1 MNSKNMILKPNKD
14 IQKVI
19 MAFVIT
25 TGISLVLAVGLLLLT
40 DLYPSRPYTSDSLV
54 VFWFFGFLAIIFGL
68 IAGTHTYNKLR
79 KESGVQDKKILSNEE
94 ELEIQV
100 ESYNNLG
107 ITKSN
112 KGQATLFL
120 GVVIVISIAL
130 GIFDVT
136 PLSDVLYSLI
146 IYIPL
151 TFFIYKGHR
160 WAMYLGIIL
169 WTLEKGYQLLYLSHG
184 KGSVIM
190 IFSLWLWLV
199 TILYS
204 AIQVEN
210 ERKKRAGIKKQ
221 SENTQP
227 YHSERNVSEGKYFCS
242 GCGKEIN
249 YKGSFCKF
257 CGKKIE

>member
-1 MNSKNMILKPNKD
+1 MIFKSKGDAK
-14 IQKVI
+14 KVI

-40 DLYPSRPYTSDSLV
+40 DLYPSRPYTSDSFV

-68 IAGTHTYNKLR
+68 ISGTYQYNKLK
-79 KESGVQDKKILSNEE
+79 KESGVVTEKLSDEE

-100 ESYNNLG
+100 ENYNNLG

-120 GVVIVISIAL
+120 GVVIVLSIAL

-136 PLSDVLYSLI
+136 PMSDVLYSLI

-151 TFFIYKGHR
+151 MFFIYKGHR
-160 WAMYLGIIL
+160 WAMYLGIVL
-169 WTLEKGYQLLYLSHG
+169 WTLEKGYQLFYSSNVKMSG
-184 KGSVIM
+184 IIV
-190 IFSLWLWLV
+190 IFSFWLWLV

-221 SENTQP
+221 SENTQS
-227 YHSERNVSEGKYFCS
+227 YHSERNILEGKYFCS

>member
-1 MNSKNMILKPNKD
+1 MIFHSKEGT
-14 IQKVI
+14 QKVI
-19 MAFVIT
+19 RAFVIT
-25 TGISLVLAVGLLLLT
+25 TAISLVLAVGILLLT
-40 DLYPSRPYTSDSLV
+40 DLYPSRPYTSDSFV

-68 IAGTHTYNKLR
+68 IAGTYQYNKIK
-79 KESGVQDKKILSNEE
+79 KESGISVEKLSDEE

-100 ESYNNLG
+100 ENYNNLG

-120 GVVIVISIAL
+120 GACIVLSIAL
-130 GIFDVT
+130 GIFDVV

-151 TFFIYKGHR
+151 TFFVYKGYR

-169 WTLEKGYQLLYLSHG
+169 WTLEKGYQLFYSSHG
-184 KGSVIM
+184 IGSVIT
-190 IFSLWLWLV
+190 IFSFWLWLV

-210 ERKKRAGIKKQ
+210 ERKK
-221 SENTQP
+221 T
-227 YHSERNVSEGKYFCS
+227 S
-242 GCGKEIN
+242 G
-249 YKGSFCKF
+249 Y
-257 CGKKIE
+257 

>member
-1 MNSKNMILKPNKD
+1 MILKPNRD

-19 MAFVIT
+19 VAFVIT
-25 TGISLVLAVGLLLLT
+25 TGISLVLAVGILLLT
-40 DLYPSRPYTSDSLV
+40 DLYPSRPYTSDSFV
-54 VFWFFGFLAIIFGL
+54 VLWFFGFLAIIFGL
-68 IAGTHTYNKLR
+68 IAGTYQYNKLK
-79 KESGVQDKKILSNEE
+79 KESGISVEKLSDEE

-100 ESYNNLG
+100 ENYNNLG

-120 GVVIVISIAL
+120 GVVIIFSIAL

-169 WTLEKGYQLLYLSHG
+169 WTLEKGYQLFYSSHG
-184 KGSVIM
+184 KGSVI
-190 IFSLWLWLV
+190 IV
-199 TILYS
+199 GIILFAFFYFFKDEELS
-204 AIQVEN
+204 
-210 ERKKRAGIKKQ
+210 
-221 SENTQP
+221 S
-227 YHSERNVSEGKYFCS
+227 VSSGSQKTYKGYECTDDCS
-242 GCGKEIN
+242 GHEAGYEWAQRKGITDPDDCGGN
-249 YKGSFCKF
+249 SNSFIEGCKSYV
-257 CGKKIE
+257 GE

>member
-1 MNSKNMILKPNKD
+1 MILKPNRD

-19 MAFVIT
+19 VAFVIT
-25 TGISLVLAVGLLLLT
+25 TGISLVLAVGILLLT
-40 DLYPSRPYTSDSLV
+40 DLYPSRPYTSDSFV
-54 VFWFFGFLAIIFGL
+54 VLWFFGFLAIIFGL
-68 IAGTHTYNKLR
+68 IAGTYQYNKLK
-79 KESGVQDKKILSNEE
+79 KESGISVEKLSDEE

-100 ESYNNLG
+100 ENYNNLG

-120 GVVIVISIAL
+120 GVVIIFSIAL

-169 WTLEKGYQLLYLSHG
+169 WTLEKGYQLFYSSHG

-190 IFSLWLWLV
+190 VFSLWLWLV

-221 SENTQP
+221 SENTQSH
-227 YHSERNVSEGKYFCS
+227 HSERNISEGKYFCS
-242 GCGKEIN
+242 SCGKEIN
-249 YKGSFCKF
+249 YKGNFCKF
-257 CGKKIE
+257 CGNKI

>member
-1 MNSKNMILKPNKD
+1 MILKPNKD

-25 TGISLVLAVGLLLLT
+25 TAISLVLAVGILLLT
-40 DLYPSRPYTSDSLV
+40 DLYPSRPYTSDSFVTL
-54 VFWFFGFLAIIFGL
+54 WFFGFLAIVFGL
-68 IAGTHTYNKLR
+68 IAGTYTYNKIK
-79 KESGVQDKKILSNEE
+79 KESGAQDKKTLSDEE

-100 ESYNNLG
+100 ENYDNLG

-120 GVVIVISIAL
+120 AVVIVISMAL
-130 GIFDVT
+130 GIFNVI
-136 PLSDVLYSLI
+136 PLSDVLYGVI

-160 WAMYLGIIL
+160 WAMYLGIIF
-169 WTLEKGYQLLYLSHG
+169 WTVDKGYQLLYSSHG
-184 KGSVIM
+184 RGSIIVILS
-190 IFSLWLWLV
+190 FWLWLV

-210 ERKKRAGIKKQ
+210 ERKKREGIKK
-221 SENTQP
+221 ELANTP
-227 YHSERNVSEGKYFCS
+227 PHLSERNISEGKYFCS

-257 CGKKIE
+257 CGNKIE